1 MAESAVVTTL
11 LGPTDTFGLWA
22 FLAVGAAVAIGLE
35 QRYRWAAA
43 VTGVLLALFW
53 GMLGVNLR
61 IVPAESPVWDAVWS
75 HLVPLAIAL
84 LLFDAD
90 LRRIWRESGRMFW
103 IFNLSAL
110 GTCLGTL
117 LAVLLVGGAIPE
129 IGAAAALMTGT
140 YIGGTVNLV
149 ALSAA
154 LAPSK
159 ELVGGLLVADNVTM
173 AAAFGFLVALPGLAF
188 VKKRFAHPFEDA
200 VDATGAGAAE
210 GSEAATP
217 AGSGKRTRAAA
228 FWKPK
233 GISLADLATALA
245 VALAAVAVSV
255 AIADAVRGLAGA
267 PELVRLTL
275 GQKYLVLPLVMAG
288 LATAFPARF
297 AAIRGAHELGTLVMY
312 LFFVVVGVPAS
323 AAALVERG
331 PALFLFTSVIAAV
344 NVAVTLLAARLLR
357 FSIEEAV
364 VAANATLGGPTTAA
378 GMAVA
383 RGWDGLVLPAILVG
397 VWGYAIGNW
406 IGLLVGRLAGSL

>member
-1 MAESAVVTTL
+1 MSTL
-11 LGPTDTFGLWA
+11 LAPTDTFGLWA
-22 FLAVGAAVAIGLE
+22 FLAVGAAVAIWLE

-61 IVPAESPVWDAVWS
+61 IVPPESPVWDAVWS

-110 GTCLGTL
+110 GTCLGTV
-117 LAVLLVGGAIPE
+117 LAVLVVGNGIPDVA
-129 IGAAAALMTGT
+129 AAAALMTGT

-154 LAPSK
+154 LSPPK

-173 AAAFGFLVALPGLAF
+173 ALAFALLVALPGLAL
-188 VKKRFAHPFEDA
+188 VRKLFAHPFEDA
-200 VDATGAGAAE
+200 VDAMGAGADESGTA
-210 GSEAATP
+210 
-217 AGSGKRTRAAA
+217 AGSGKGTRAAT

-233 GISLADLATALA
+233 EISLADLATALA
-245 VALAAVAVSV
+245 MALGAVAVSV
-255 AIADAVRGLAGA
+255 AIADAVRAIPGA
-267 PELVRLTL
+267 PELVRQTL

-288 LATAFPARF
+288 LATVFPARL

-323 AAALVERG
+323 AAALLQRG
-331 PALFLFTSVIAAV
+331 PILFLFTGIIAAV
-344 NVAVTLLAARLLR
+344 NVVVTLGAARLFR
-357 FSIEEAV
+357 FTIEEAV
-364 VAANATLGGPTTAA
+364 LASNATLGGPTTAA

-383 RGWDGLVLPAILVG
+383 KGWDGLVLPGILVG

-406 IGLLVGRLAGSL
+406 VGLLVGRLVAHL

>member
-1 MAESAVVTTL
+1 MPTL
-11 LGPTDTFGLWA
+11 LAPTDAFGLWA

-35 QRYRWAAA
+35 RRYRWAAA

-103 IFNLSAL
+103 IFNLSAF

-117 LAVLLVGGAIPE
+117 LAVLVVGNGIPD
-129 IGAAAALMTGT
+129 ISAAASLMTGT

-154 LAPSK
+154 LSPPK

-173 AAAFGFLVALPGLAF
+173 ALAFGLLVALPGLAF
-188 VKKRFAHPFEDA
+188 VRKRFAHPFEDA
-200 VDATGAGAAE
+200 VDVAASGASVSVE
-210 GSEAATP
+210 G
-217 AGSGKRTRAAA
+217 RTRAAT

-233 GISLADLATALA
+233 EISLADLATALA
-245 VALAAVAVSV
+245 VALGAVAVSV
-255 AIADAVRGLAGA
+255 AIADAVRAIPGA
-267 PELVRLTL
+267 PELVRQTL

-288 LATAFPARF
+288 LATVFPARL

-323 AAALVERG
+323 AAALAQRG
-331 PALFLFTSVIAAV
+331 PVLFLFTGIIAAV
-344 NVAVTLLAARLLR
+344 NVAVTLGAAKLFR

-364 VAANATLGGPTTAA
+364 LAANATLGGPTTAA

-383 RGWDGLVLPAILVG
+383 KGWDGLVLPAILVG

-406 IGLLVGRLAGSL
+406 VGLLVGRLARAL

>member
-1 MAESAVVTTL
+1 MPTL
-11 LGPTDTFGLWA
+11 LAPTDSFGLWA
-22 FLAVGAAVAIGLE
+22 FLAVGAAVAVGLE

-90 LRRIWRESGRMFW
+90 LRRIWRESGRIFW

-110 GTCLGTL
+110 GTCLGTV
-117 LAVLLVGGAIPE
+117 LAVLVVGTGIPE
-129 IGAAAALMTGT
+129 AAAAAALMTGT

-149 ALSAA
+149 ALAAA
-154 LAPSK
+154 LSPSK

-173 AAAFGFLVALPGLAF
+173 ALAFGFLVALPGLTF
-188 VKKRFAHPFEDA
+188 VRRHFAHPFEDA
-200 VDATGAGAAE
+200 VDTVTSGAAASGE
-210 GSEAATP
+210 GP
-217 AGSGKRTRAAA
+217 TRAAT
-228 FWKPK
+228 FWKAK
-233 GISLADLATALA
+233 EISLADLATALA
-245 VALAAVAVSV
+245 VALGAVALSV
-255 AIADAVRGLAGA
+255 AIADAVRGIPGA
-267 PELVRLTL
+267 PELVRQTL

-288 LATAFPARF
+288 LATAFPARL
-297 AAIRGAHELGTLVMY
+297 AAIRGTHELGTLVMY

-323 AAALVERG
+323 AAALVQRG
-331 PALFLFTSVIAAV
+331 PVLFLFTGIIAVV
-344 NVAVTLLAARLLR
+344 NVAVTLGAARLFR

-364 VAANATLGGPTTAA
+364 LASNATLGGPTTAA

-383 RGWDGLVLPAILVG
+383 KGWDGLVLPGILVG

-406 IGLLVGRLAGSL
+406 VGLAVGRLAALLVSS

>member
-1 MAESAVVTTL
+1 MPTL
-11 LGPTDTFGLWA
+11 FAADDTFALWA
-22 FLAVGAAVAIGLE
+22 FLAVGAAAAIFLE

-61 IVPAESPVWDAVWS
+61 LVPAESPVWDAVWS

-90 LRRIWRESGRMFW
+90 VRRIWRESGRMFW

-110 GTCLGTL
+110 GTCLGTV
-117 LAVLLVGGAIPE
+117 LAVLLAGGAIPE
-129 IGAAAALMTGT
+129 VGAAAALMTGT
-140 YIGGTVNLV
+140 YIGGTINLV

-154 LAPSK
+154 LSPSK
-159 ELVGGLLVADNVTM
+159 ELVSGLLVADNVTM
-173 AAAFGFLVALPGLAF
+173 ALAFGVLVALPGL
-188 VKKRFAHPFEDA
+188 VSVRKRFAHPFEDA
-200 VDATGAGAAE
+200 VEADADAG
-210 GSEAATP
+210 G
-217 AGSGKRTRAAA
+217 GGRTRAAA

-233 GISLADLATALA
+233 EVSLAGLAGALA
-245 VALAAVAVSV
+245 VALGAVAVSV
-255 AIADAVRGLAGA
+255 AIADAVRSLPGA
-267 PELVRLTL
+267 PGLLKQTL
-275 GQKYLVLPLVMAG
+275 GQKYLVLPVVMAG
-288 LATAFPARF
+288 VATAFPKRL
-297 AAIRGAHELGTLVMY
+297 AALRGAHEMGTLVMY

-323 AAALVERG
+323 AAALAERG

-344 NVAVTLLAARLLR
+344 NVVVTLGAAKLFR

-364 VAANATLGGPTTAA
+364 LAANATLGGPTTAA

-383 RGWDGLVLPAILVG
+383 KGWDGLVLPAILVG

-406 IGLLVGRLAGSL
+406 VGLLAGRMAGAL

>member
-1 MAESAVVTTL
+1 MPTL
-11 LGPTDTFGLWA
+11 LAANDTFGLWA
-22 FLAVGAAVAIGLE
+22 FLAVGAAVAIFLE

-61 IVPAESPVWDAVWS
+61 LVPAESPVWDAVWS

-90 LRRIWRESGRMFW
+90 VRRIWRESGRMFW

-110 GTCLGTL
+110 GTCLGTV
-117 LAVLLVGGAIPE
+117 LAVLLAGGAIPE
-129 IGAAAALMTGT
+129 VGAAAALMTGT
-140 YIGGTVNLV
+140 YIGGTINLV

-154 LAPSK
+154 LSPSK
-159 ELVGGLLVADNVTM
+159 ELVSGLLVADNVTM
-173 AAAFGFLVALPGLAF
+173 ALAFGVLVALPGLAS
-188 VKKRFAHPFEDA
+188 VRKRFAHPFEDA
-200 VDATGAGAAE
+200 VEADADAG
-210 GSEAATP
+210 G
-217 AGSGKRTRAAA
+217 GGRTRAAA

-233 GISLADLATALA
+233 EVSLAGLAGALA
-245 VALAAVAVSV
+245 VALGAVAVSV
-255 AIADAVRGLAGA
+255 AIADAVRSLPGA
-267 PELVRLTL
+267 PGLLKQTL
-275 GQKYLVLPLVMAG
+275 GQKYLVLPVVMAG
-288 LATAFPARF
+288 VATAFPKRL
-297 AAIRGAHELGTLVMY
+297 AALRGAHEMGTLVMY

-323 AAALVERG
+323 AAALAERG

-344 NVAVTLLAARLLR
+344 NVVVTLGAAKLFR

-364 VAANATLGGPTTAA
+364 LAANATLGGPTTAA

-383 RGWDGLVLPAILVG
+383 KGWDGLVLPAILVG

-406 IGLLVGRLAGSL
+406 VGLLAGRMAGAL

>member
-1 MAESAVVTTL
+1 MPTL
-11 LGPTDTFGLWA
+11 FAADDTFALWA
-22 FLAVGAAVAIGLE
+22 FLAVGAAAAIFLE

-61 IVPAESPVWDAVWS
+61 LVPAESPVWDAVWS

-90 LRRIWRESGRMFW
+90 VRRIWRESGRMFW

-110 GTCLGTL
+110 GTCLGTV
-117 LAVLLVGGAIPE
+117 LAVLLAGGAIPE
-129 IGAAAALMTGT
+129 VGAAAALMTGT
-140 YIGGTVNLV
+140 YIGGTINLV

-154 LAPSK
+154 LSPSK
-159 ELVGGLLVADNVTM
+159 ELVSGLLVADNVTM
-173 AAAFGFLVALPGLAF
+173 ALAFGVLVALPGLAS
-188 VKKRFAHPFEDA
+188 VRKRFAHPFEDA
-200 VDATGAGAAE
+200 VEADADAG
-210 GSEAATP
+210 G
-217 AGSGKRTRAAA
+217 GGRTRAAA

-233 GISLADLATALA
+233 EVSLAGLAGALA
-245 VALAAVAVSV
+245 VALGAVAVSV
-255 AIADAVRGLAGA
+255 AIADAVRSLPGA
-267 PELVRLTL
+267 PGLLKQTL
-275 GQKYLVLPLVMAG
+275 GQKYLVLPVVMAG
-288 LATAFPARF
+288 VATAFPKRL
-297 AAIRGAHELGTLVMY
+297 AALRGAHEMGTLVMY

-323 AAALVERG
+323 AAALAERG

-344 NVAVTLLAARLLR
+344 NVVVTLGAAKLFR

-364 VAANATLGGPTTAA
+364 LAANATLGGPTTAA

-383 RGWDGLVLPAILVG
+383 KGWDGLVLPAILVG

-406 IGLLVGRLAGSL
+406 VGLLAGRMAGAL

>member
-1 MAESAVVTTL
+1 MPTL
-11 LGPTDTFGLWA
+11 LAPDDTFALWA
-22 FLAVGAAVAIGLE
+22 FLAVGAAVAIWLE

-61 IVPAESPVWDAVWS
+61 IVPPDSPVWDAVWS

-90 LRRIWRESGRMFW
+90 LRRIWRESGRIFW

-154 LAPSK
+154 LTPSK

-173 AAAFGFLVALPGLAF
+173 AAAFGLLVALPGLAF
-188 VKKRFAHPFEDA
+188 VKRRFAHPFEDA
-200 VDATGAGAAE
+200 LDATGATGEGAGE
-210 GSEAATP
+210 SGTP
-217 AGSGKRTRAAA
+217 AGPRKKTRAAA

-233 GISLADLATALA
+233 EISLADLAAALA
-245 VALAAVAVSV
+245 VALAAVAGSV
-255 AIADAVRGLAGA
+255 AIADAVRAIPGA
-267 PELVRLTL
+267 PEIVRLTL

-297 AAIRGAHELGTLVMY
+297 AAIRGARELGTLVMY
-312 LFFVVVGVPAS
+312 VFFVVVGVPAS
-323 AAALVERG
+323 AAALFERG

-344 NVAVTLLAARLLR
+344 NVAVTLLAARLFR

-397 VWGYAIGNW
+397 VWGYAVGNW
-406 IGLLVGRLAGSL
+406 VGLIVGRLAGAL

>member
-1 MAESAVVTTL
+1 MASSAAVTTL
-11 LGPTDTFGLWA
+11 LAPDDTFALWA
-22 FLAVGAAVAIGLE
+22 FLAVGAAVAISLE

-117 LAVLLVGGAIPE
+117 LAVLFVGGAIPE
-129 IGAAAALMTGT
+129 VGAAAALMTGT

-154 LAPSK
+154 LSPSK

-173 AAAFGFLVALPGLAF
+173 ALAFALLVALPGLAF
-188 VKKRFAHPFEDA
+188 ARRRFAHPFEDA
-200 VDATGAGAAE
+200 VEAGAPE
-210 GSEAATP
+210 G
-217 AGSGKRTRAAA
+217 GKTRAAS

-233 GISLADLATALA
+233 EISLADLATALA
-245 VALAAVAVSV
+245 IALGAVAVSV
-255 AIADAVRGLAGA
+255 AVADAVRAIPGA
-267 PELVRLTL
+267 PELVKQTL

-288 LATAFPARF
+288 LATAFPSRLASV
-297 AAIRGAHELGTLVMY
+297 RGAHELGTLVMF

-323 AAALVERG
+323 AAALVQRG
-331 PALFLFTSVIAAV
+331 PVLFLFTGIIAAV
-344 NVAVTLLAARLLR
+344 NVAVTLGAAKLLR

-364 VAANATLGGPTTAA
+364 LASNATLGGPTTAA

-383 RGWDGLVLPAILVG
+383 KGWDALVLPAILVG

-406 IGLLVGRLAGSL
+406 VGLIVGRLSAHL

>member
-1 MAESAVVTTL
+1 MPTL
-11 LGPTDTFGLWA
+11 LAPTDSFGLWA
-22 FLAVGAAVAIGLE
+22 FLAVGAAVAVGLE

-110 GTCLGTL
+110 GTCLGTV
-117 LAVLLVGGAIPE
+117 LAVLVVGTGIPE
-129 IGAAAALMTGT
+129 AAAAAALMTGT

-149 ALSAA
+149 ALAAA

-173 AAAFGFLVALPGLAF
+173 ALAFGFLVALPGLAF
-188 VKKRFAHPFEDA
+188 VRKLFAHPFEDA
-200 VDATGAGAAE
+200 V
-210 GSEAATP
+210 EAAT
-217 AGSGKRTRAAA
+217 SGAAASGEGTTRAAT
-228 FWKPK
+228 FWKAK
-233 GISLADLATALA
+233 EISLADLATALA
-245 VALAAVAVSV
+245 VALGAVAVSV
-255 AIADAVRGLAGA
+255 AIADGVRGIPGA
-267 PELVRLTL
+267 PELVRQTL

-288 LATAFPARF
+288 LATAFPARL
-297 AAIRGAHELGTLVMY
+297 AAIRGTHELGTLVMY

-323 AAALVERG
+323 AAALVQRG
-331 PALFLFTSVIAAV
+331 PVLFLFTGIIAVV
-344 NVAVTLLAARLLR
+344 NVAVTLGAARLFR

-364 VAANATLGGPTTAA
+364 LASNATLGGPTTAA

-383 RGWDGLVLPAILVG
+383 KGWDGLVLPGLLVG

-406 IGLLVGRLAGSL
+406 AGLGLGRLAGYLVSG

>member
-1 MAESAVVTTL
+1 MPTL
-11 LGPTDTFGLWA
+11 LAPDDTFALWA
-22 FLAVGAAVAIGLE
+22 FLAVGGALAIFLE

-103 IFNLSAL
+103 IFNISAL
-110 GTCLGTL
+110 GTCLGTV

-129 IGAAAALMTGT
+129 VGAAAALMTGT

-173 AAAFGFLVALPGLAF
+173 AAAFGLLVALPGLAF

-200 VDATGAGAAE
+200 VDAMDATGPGADEAGTAA
-210 GSEAATP
+210 A
-217 AGSGKRTRAAA
+217 SGKRTRAAA
-228 FWKPK
+228 FWRPK
-233 GISLADLATALA
+233 EISLADLATALA
-245 VALAAVAVSV
+245 VALGAVAVSV
-255 AIADAVRGLAGA
+255 AIADAVRGIPGV

-288 LATAFPARF
+288 LATAFHARF

-344 NVAVTLLAARLLR
+344 NVAVTLGAARLFR

-383 RGWDGLVLPAILVG
+383 KGWDGLVLPAILVG

-406 IGLLVGRLAGSL
+406 VGLILGRLATQL

>member
-1 MAESAVVTTL
+1 MTTL
-11 LGPTDTFGLWA
+11 LAPTDTFGLWA
-22 FLAVGAAVAIGLE
+22 FLAVGAAIAIGLE

-61 IVPAESPVWDAVWS
+61 VVPAESPVWDAVWS

-110 GTCLGTL
+110 GTCLGTV

-173 AAAFGFLVALPGLAF
+173 AAAFGLLVALPGLAF
-188 VKKRFAHPFEDA
+188 VKKRLAHPFEDA
-200 VDATGAGAAE
+200 VDALDAAGAGAAE
-210 GSEAATP
+210 GAEAGTAEG
-217 AGSGKRTRAAA
+217 AGKRTRAAA
-228 FWKPK
+228 FWRPK
-233 GISLADLATALA
+233 EISLADVATALA

-255 AIADAVRGLAGA
+255 AIADAVRGLAGL
-267 PELVRLTL
+267 PEIVRLTL

-297 AAIRGAHELGTLVMY
+297 ASIRGAHELGTLVMY

-344 NVAVTLLAARLLR
+344 NVAVTLLSARLFR

-406 IGLLVGRLAGSL
+406 VGLLVGRLAGSL

>member
-1 MAESAVVTTL
+1 MTTL
-11 LGPTDTFGLWA
+11 LAPDDTFSLWA
-22 FLAVGAAVAIGLE
+22 FLAVGAAAAILLE

-61 IVPAESPVWDAVWS
+61 VVPAESPVWDAVWS

-110 GTCLGTL
+110 GTCLGTVV
-117 LAVLLVGGAIPE
+117 AVLALGRAVPE
-129 IGAAAALMTGT
+129 VAAAAALMTGT

-149 ALSAA
+149 ALAAA
-154 LAPSK
+154 LSPSK

-173 AAAFGFLVALPGLAF
+173 ALAFALLVALPGLAF
-188 VKKRFAHPFEDA
+188 ARRRFAHPFEDA
-200 VDATGAGAAE
+200 V
-210 GSEAATP
+210 EAAVP
-217 AGSGKRTRAAA
+217 EGGRTRAAS

-233 GISLADLATALA
+233 EISLAHLASALA
-245 VALAAVAVSV
+245 IALGAVAVSV
-255 AIADAVRGLAGA
+255 AIADRVRAIPGT
-267 PELVRLTL
+267 PELVKQTL

-288 LATAFPARF
+288 LATAFPRRL
-297 AAIRGAHELGTLVMY
+297 AAVRGAHELGTLVMF

-323 AAALVERG
+323 AAALLQRG
-331 PALFLFTSVIAAV
+331 PVLFLFTGIIAAV
-344 NVAVTLLAARLLR
+344 NVAFTLGAARLFC

-364 VAANATLGGPTTAA
+364 LASNATLGGPTTAA

-383 RGWDGLVLPAILVG
+383 KGWDGLVLPAILVG

-406 IGLLVGRLAGSL
+406 VGLLVGRMAAHL

>member
-1 MAESAVVTTL
+1 MPTL
-11 LGPTDTFGLWA
+11 LAADDTFGLWA
-22 FLAVGAAVAIGLE
+22 FLAAGAAVAIFLE

-61 IVPAESPVWDAVWS
+61 VVPAESPVWDAVWS

-117 LAVLLVGGAIPE
+117 LAVLFAGGAIPE
-129 IGAAAALMTGT
+129 VGAAAALMTGT
-140 YIGGTVNLV
+140 YIGGTINLV

-154 LAPSK
+154 PNPSK
-159 ELVGGLLVADNVTM
+159 ELVSGLLVADNVTM
-173 AAAFGFLVALPGLAF
+173 ALAFGVLVALPGLAF
-188 VKKRFAHPFEDA
+188 VRKRYAHPFEDVVEA
-200 VDATGAGAAE
+200 ASDADAGGAG
-210 GSEAATP
+210 
-217 AGSGKRTRAAA
+217 KTRAAA

-233 GISLADLATALA
+233 EVSLAGLAGAVA
-245 VALAAVAVSV
+245 VALGAVAVSV
-255 AIADAVRGLAGA
+255 AIADAVRALPGA
-267 PELVRLTL
+267 PELLRQTL

-288 LATAFPARF
+288 VATAFPSRL
-297 AAIRGAHELGTLVMY
+297 AALRGAHELGTLVMY

-323 AAALVERG
+323 AAALAERG

-344 NVAVTLLAARLLR
+344 NVLVTLGAARLFH

-364 VAANATLGGPTTAA
+364 LAANATLGGPTTAA

-383 RGWDGLVLPAILVG
+383 KGWDGLVLPAILVG

-406 IGLLVGRLAGSL
+406 LGILVGRMAGAL

>member
-1 MAESAVVTTL
+1 MPTL
-11 LGPTDTFGLWA
+11 LAPTDSFGLWA

-110 GTCLGTL
+110 GTCLGTA
-117 LAVLLVGGAIPE
+117 LAVLVVGRGIPE
-129 IGAAAALMTGT
+129 IAAAAALMTGT
-140 YIGGTVNLV
+140 YIGGTINLV

-154 LAPSK
+154 LSPSK
-159 ELVGGLLVADNVTM
+159 ELVSGLLVADNVTM
-173 AAAFGFLVALPGLAF
+173 ALAFGLLVALPGMAF
-188 VKKRFAHPFEDA
+188 VRRRFAHPFED
-200 VDATGAGAAE
+200 VVE
-210 GSEAATP
+210 
-217 AGSGKRTRAAA
+217 AGSAGEGRTRAAS

-233 GISLADLATALA
+233 EISLAGLAAALA
-245 VALAAVAVSV
+245 VALGAVAVSV
-255 AIADAVRGLAGA
+255 AIADAVRGIPGV
-267 PELVRLTL
+267 PELVRQTL

-288 LATAFPARF
+288 LATAFPARL

-331 PALFLFTSVIAAV
+331 PSLFLFTGVIAAV
-344 NVAVTLLAARLLR
+344 NVAVTLGAARLFR

-364 VAANATLGGPTTAA
+364 LASNATLGGPTTAA

-383 RGWDGLVLPAILVG
+383 KGWDGLVLPAILVG

-406 IGLLVGRLAGSL
+406 VGILAGRLAAWTW

>member
-1 MAESAVVTTL
+1 MPTL
-11 LGPTDTFGLWA
+11 FAADDTFALWA
-22 FLAVGAAVAIGLE
+22 FPAVGAAAAIFLE

-61 IVPAESPVWDAVWS
+61 LVPAESPVWDAVWS

-90 LRRIWRESGRMFW
+90 VRRIWRESGRMFW

-110 GTCLGTL
+110 GTCLGTV
-117 LAVLLVGGAIPE
+117 LAVLLAGGAIPE
-129 IGAAAALMTGT
+129 VGAAAALMTGT
-140 YIGGTVNLV
+140 YIGGTINLV

-154 LAPSK
+154 LSPSK
-159 ELVGGLLVADNVTM
+159 ELVSGLLVADNVTM
-173 AAAFGFLVALPGLAF
+173 ALAFGVLVALPGLAS
-188 VKKRFAHPFEDA
+188 VRKRFAHPFEDA
-200 VDATGAGAAE
+200 VEADADAG
-210 GSEAATP
+210 G
-217 AGSGKRTRAAA
+217 GGRTRAAA

-233 GISLADLATALA
+233 EVSLAGLAGALA
-245 VALAAVAVSV
+245 VALGAVAVSV
-255 AIADAVRGLAGA
+255 AIADAVRSLPGA
-267 PELVRLTL
+267 PGLLKQTL
-275 GQKYLVLPLVMAG
+275 GQKYLVLPVVMAG
-288 LATAFPARF
+288 VATAFPKRL
-297 AAIRGAHELGTLVMY
+297 AALRGAHEMGTLVMY

-323 AAALVERG
+323 AAALAERG

-344 NVAVTLLAARLLR
+344 NVVVTLGAAKLFR

-364 VAANATLGGPTTAA
+364 LAANATLGGPTTAA

-383 RGWDGLVLPAILVG
+383 KGWDGLVLPAILVG

-406 IGLLVGRLAGSL
+406 VGLLAGRMAGAL

>member
-1 MAESAVVTTL
+1 MPTL
-11 LGPTDTFGLWA
+11 LAADDTFGLWA
-22 FLAVGAAVAIGLE
+22 FLAVGAAVAIFLE

-61 IVPAESPVWDAVWS
+61 VVPAESPVWDAVWS

-103 IFNLSAL
+103 IFNLSAV

-117 LAVLLVGGAIPE
+117 LAVLVAGRAIPE
-129 IGAAAALMTGT
+129 VAAAAALMTGT
-140 YIGGTVNLV
+140 YIGGTINLV

-154 LAPSK
+154 LSPSK
-159 ELVGGLLVADNVTM
+159 ELVSGLLVADNVTM
-173 AAAFGFLVALPGLAF
+173 ALAFGVLVALPGLAF
-188 VKKRFAHPFEDA
+188 VRGRFAHPFEDA
-200 VDATGAGAAE
+200 VEAEAGVGGE
-210 GSEAATP
+210 G
-217 AGSGKRTRAAA
+217 RTRAAA
-228 FWKPK
+228 FWRPK
-233 GISLADLATALA
+233 EVSLAGLAGALA
-245 VALAAVAVSV
+245 VALGAVAVSV
-255 AIADAVRGLAGA
+255 AIADAVRTLPGA
-267 PELVRLTL
+267 PELLRQTL

-288 LATAFPARF
+288 VATAFPNRL
-297 AAIRGAHELGTLVMY
+297 AALRGAHEMGTLVMY

-323 AAALVERG
+323 AAALAERG
-331 PALFLFTSVIAAV
+331 PGLFLFTSVIAAV
-344 NVAVTLLAARLLR
+344 NVLVTLGAAKLFR

-364 VAANATLGGPTTAA
+364 LASNATLGGPTTAA

-383 RGWDGLVLPAILVG
+383 KGWDGLVLPAILVG

-406 IGLLVGRLAGSL
+406 LGILVGRMAGAL

>member
-1 MAESAVVTTL
+1 MTTL
-11 LGPTDTFGLWA
+11 LAPTDTFGLWA
-22 FLAVGAAVAIGLE
+22 FLAIGAAVAIGLE

-110 GTCLGTL
+110 GTCLGTF
-117 LAVLLVGGAIPE
+117 LAVLVVGNGIPDVA
-129 IGAAAALMTGT
+129 AAAALMTGT

-154 LAPSK
+154 LSPPK
-159 ELVGGLLVADNVTM
+159 EVVGGLLVADNVTM
-173 AAAFGFLVALPGLAF
+173 ALAFGLLVALPGLAF
-188 VKKRFAHPFEDA
+188 VRRRFAHPFEDA
-200 VDATGAGAAE
+200 VDAAASGASVTAE
-210 GSEAATP
+210 G
-217 AGSGKRTRAAA
+217 RTRAAT

-233 GISLADLATALA
+233 EISLADLATALA
-245 VALAAVAVSV
+245 VALGAVAISV
-255 AIADAVRGLAGA
+255 AIADAVRAIPGA
-267 PELVRLTL
+267 PELVRQTL

-288 LATAFPARF
+288 LATVFPARL

-323 AAALVERG
+323 AAALLQRG
-331 PALFLFTSVIAAV
+331 PALFLFTGIIAAV
-344 NVAVTLLAARLLR
+344 NVVVTLGAARLFR

-364 VAANATLGGPTTAA
+364 LASNATLGGPTTAA

-383 RGWDGLVLPAILVG
+383 KGWDGLVLPGILVG

-406 IGLLVGRLAGSL
+406 VGLLVGRLVAHL

>member
-1 MAESAVVTTL
+1 MPTL
-11 LGPTDTFGLWA
+11 FAADDTFALWA
-22 FLAVGAAVAIGLE
+22 FPAVGAAAAIFLE

-61 IVPAESPVWDAVWS
+61 LVPAESPVWDAVWS

-90 LRRIWRESGRMFW
+90 VRRIWRESGRMFW

-110 GTCLGTL
+110 GTCLGTV
-117 LAVLLVGGAIPE
+117 LAVLLAGGAIPE
-129 IGAAAALMTGT
+129 VGAAAALMTGT
-140 YIGGTVNLV
+140 YIGGTINLV

-154 LAPSK
+154 LSPSK
-159 ELVGGLLVADNVTM
+159 ELVSGLLVADNVTM
-173 AAAFGFLVALPGLAF
+173 ALAFGVLVALPGLAS
-188 VKKRFAHPFEDA
+188 VRKRFAHPFEDA
-200 VDATGAGAAE
+200 VEADADAG
-210 GSEAATP
+210 G
-217 AGSGKRTRAAA
+217 GGRTRAAA

-233 GISLADLATALA
+233 EVSLAGLAGALA
-245 VALAAVAVSV
+245 VALGAVAVSV
-255 AIADAVRGLAGA
+255 AIADAVRSLPGA
-267 PELVRLTL
+267 PKLLKQTL
-275 GQKYLVLPLVMAG
+275 GQKYLVLPVVMAG
-288 LATAFPARF
+288 VATAFPKRL
-297 AAIRGAHELGTLVMY
+297 AALRGAHEMGTLVMY

-323 AAALVERG
+323 AAALAERG

-344 NVAVTLLAARLLR
+344 NVVVTLGAAKLFR

-364 VAANATLGGPTTAA
+364 LAANATLGGPTTAA

-383 RGWDGLVLPAILVG
+383 KGWDGLVLPAILVG

-406 IGLLVGRLAGSL
+406 VGLLAGRMAGAL